1 MQERNSSEGKEKRK
15 GKERG
20 LRATPPT
27 SHLLRVSSHDVAGGR
42 GGPEMEEAGKTLSRV
57 HEKKEEE
64 EEGAKGEGRA
74 RESGGGI
81 EVVGP
86 KAG

>member
-1 MQERNSSEGKEKRK
+1 
-15 GKERG
+15 
-20 LRATPPT
+20 
-27 SHLLRVSSHDVAGGR
+27 
-42 GGPEMEEAGKTLSRV
+42 MEEAGKTLSRV